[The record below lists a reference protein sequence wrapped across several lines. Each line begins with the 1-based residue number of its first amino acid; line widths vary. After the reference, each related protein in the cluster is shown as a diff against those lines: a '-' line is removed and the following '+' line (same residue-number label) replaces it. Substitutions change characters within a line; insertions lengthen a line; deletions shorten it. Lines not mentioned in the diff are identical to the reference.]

1 MPQVLDMQRTG
12 SQPTILVVE
21 DYADSRHMLK
31 LLLEDQNYA
40 VLTAANG
47 TLAMSMAAQIPIDL
61 IVTDFNLPDITGAT
75 LIRRLRHMSEDL
87 TRVPIIMLTA
97 LDADE
102 YRDLATEAGCNE
114 FIVKPVDFDT
124 LEVLLD
130 RLLRES
136 RVSKRR
142 SALISGN
149 RAPLTKVTGD
159 EAVRR

>member
-47 TLAMSMAAQIPIDL
+47 KVAMSIAAQIPIDL

-102 YRDLATEAGCNE
+102 YRDLAAEAGCNE

>member
-1 MPQVLDMQRTG
+1 MQGTV

-40 VLTAANG
+40 VLTAATG
-47 TLAMSMAAQIPIDL
+47 KVAMSIAAQIPIDL

-75 LIRRLRHMSEDL
+75 LIRRLRHMNEEL

-97 LDADE
+97 LDAYE
-102 YRDLATEAGCNE
+102 YRNLAAEAGCNE

-149 RAPLTKVTGD
+149 RAPLTRVNGD
-159 EAVRR
+159 

>member
-1 MPQVLDMQRTG
+1 MPQVLDMRRTG

-21 DYADSRHMLK
+21 DYADTRQMLK

-47 TLAMSMAAQIPIDL
+47 KVAMSIAAQIPIDL

-87 TRVPIIMLTA
+87 THVPVVMLTA

-102 YRDLATEAGCNE
+102 YRDLAAEAGCNE

-136 RVSKRR
+136 PVSKRR
-142 SALISGN
+142 SVLISGN